1 MHGVEASRPPNNIPL
16 SAKTR
21 AVKVCISPTDKN
33 SKGIAIMNDIRGTP
47 GDRLGDNDVD
57 PEQFTEE
64 VEDDEP

>member
-1 MHGVEASRPPNNIPL
+1 
-16 SAKTR
+16 
-21 AVKVCISPTDKN
+21 
-33 SKGIAIMNDIRGTP
+33 MNDIRGTP